1 MRAWNGFIQLPVPA
15 RRVTLVKQIFVI
27 MSKEWEDLKSTLFSR
42 HNLLAGI
49 WPVLLFCAA
58 FGVYE
63 PLKIGSE
70 WLQSP
75 MMVFSVSVLVPFVF
89 IGFISPYTFVGER
102 ERGTLEPLLATPVS
116 DQALL
121 FGKIGMAVICGWV
134 ITAINL
140 LLGLGSI
147 NFFQTN
153 AGVLLCPPGFLVSS
167 MLLSLLFSLLAA
179 SAGTNASL
187 YAKTILE
194 AQRNFVML
202 LFIPMLLP
210 AFFVGPLAPTTW
222 KSILFQILPQLASA
236 NLFPTLIVLLFILDC
251 IFMVLVLTRYHRKQ
265 LLPGEN

>member
-1 MRAWNGFIQLPVPA
+1 
-15 RRVTLVKQIFVI
+15 VTGACSSKEGNLVKQIFVI
-27 MSKEWEDLKSTLFSR
+27 MRKEWGDLKSSLFSR

-49 WPVLLFCAA
+49 WPVFLFCAA

-63 PLKIGSE
+63 PVKIGPD

-121 FGKIGMAVICGWV
+121 FGKIGMAVFCGWV

-140 LLGLGSI
+140 LLGLGAI
-147 NFFQTN
+147 NFFQTT
-153 AGVLLCPPGFLVSS
+153 AGVLLYPPGVLVSS
-167 MLLSLLFSLLAA
+167 VLLSLLFSLLAA
-179 SAGTNASL
+179 SVGTNASF
-187 YAKTILE
+187 YAKTIQE

-210 AFFVGPLAPTTW
+210 AFLVGPISPTAW
-222 KSILFQILPQLASA
+222 KTILFQMLPQLASA
-236 NLFPTLIVLLFILDC
+236 NLFPTLIVLLLILDC
-251 IFMVLVLTRYHRKQ
+251 IFMIVVLTRFHRKQ
-265 LLPGEN
+265 ILLGEN